1 MALEDLTG
9 DKYIDAL
16 VSANPVGTTDS
27 IATVDN
33 HIRGIK
39 NVLKKTFPNLTGPVT
54 VTASE
59 LNESYKSIPA
69 GTKATFAQAAAPSG
83 WTQDTFPND
92 KMLRVVS
99 TAGGTTGGAWG
110 ISGFVL
116 AGSILTQDQLP
127 SHSHTVTTST
137 DGSHTHTFPLFTAFD
152 GFSTGFSMGFFMVFN
167 SSATATNVT
176 TQNGSH
182 VHTYTTSNIGN
193 GQAHGHTL
201 TFDGAWRPSYL
212 DTIICIRA

>member
-16 VSANPVGTTDS
+16 VSANPVGSSDS

-33 HIRGIK
+33 HMRGIK

-54 VTASE
+54 ATASE
-59 LNESYKSIPA
+59 LNGSYKSIPS

-116 AGSILTQDQLP
+116 ANSILTHAQFP

-137 DGSHTHTFPLFTAFD
+137 DCSHTHTFPIFTAVAGSSI
-152 GFSTGFSMGFFMVFN
+152 GFRMAFN

-201 TFDGAWRPSYL
+201 TFDGAWPPSYL
-212 DTIICIRA
+212 DIIVCIRA

>member
-16 VSANPVGTTDS
+16 VSTNPVGTTDS

-33 HIRGIK
+33 HIRGMK

-54 VTASE
+54 ATASE
-59 LNESYKSIPA
+59 LNESYKSIPS

-110 ISGFVL
+110 ISGFFFCGFFFNPD
-116 AGSILTQDQLP
+116 ALTFT
-127 SHSHTVTTST
+127 SHTVTTST
-137 DGSHTHTFPLFTAFD
+137 DGSHT
-152 GFSTGFSMGFFMVFN
+152 
-167 SSATATNVT
+167 
-176 TQNGSH
+176 
-182 VHTYTTSNIGN
+182 
-193 GQAHGHTL
+193 
-201 TFDGAWRPSYL
+201 
-212 DTIICIRA
+212 